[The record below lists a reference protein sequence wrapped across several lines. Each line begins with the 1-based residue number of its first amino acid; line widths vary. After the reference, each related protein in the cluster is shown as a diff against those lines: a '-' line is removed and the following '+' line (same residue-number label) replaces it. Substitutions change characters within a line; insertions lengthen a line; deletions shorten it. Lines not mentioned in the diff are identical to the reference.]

1 MGNQTINKSNTSYVF
16 ILGAADPEMNL
27 IEEILQD
34 ALSSNTIMGTVAYAA
49 VDGNRVHPGNA
60 YRTTDLVYVDHGG
73 TGSGDSIEH
82 SVVVAIECG
91 GDVITPDVVIDHHHP
106 GDPGH
111 GVPADEFIQGSSL
124 GQLISYLVTLGA
136 HKLVGGTVGD
146 DSIELGSNTP
156 EVGDF
161 LMNNHGEW
169 VVVAEDGNYYGIP
182 DEVVLAAAAD
192 HCLAAAYRGGC
203 PGVSPHSL
211 LEWRAQTR
219 ATFQKVSSTDIMD
232 GIIHAIEVIHGAPK
246 VELSPGVQVA
256 DTRGLDTGR
265 EGGEASAYMG
275 MAILYK
281 QDADHPANRSG
292 RTKVGLIGG
301 SPTEV
306 TAFME
311 VWAPDNGVM
320 DVYGSPARG
329 YAGGYKD

>member
-27 IEEILQD
+27 IEGVLEE
-34 ALSSNTIMGTVAYAA
+34 AFSSGKLLGTAAYAA
-49 VDGNRVHPGNA
+49 VDGVRVHPGNA
-60 YRTTDLVYVDHGG
+60 YQASDLIFVDHG
-73 TGSGDSIEH
+73 TTATATIEH
-82 SVVVAIECG
+82 LVVVSIECG
-91 GDVITPDVVIDHHHP
+91 GYVITPDVVIDHHRP

-111 GVPADEFIQGSSL
+111 GVPASEFLRGSSL
-124 GQLISYLVTLGA
+124 GQLISYLVKLGA
-136 HKLVGGTVGD
+136 HELVGEVVAD
-146 DSIELGSNTP
+146 APIVAGSNTP
-156 EVGDF
+156 GVGDF
-161 LMNNHGEW
+161 LMNNLGQW
-169 VVVAEDGNYYGIP
+169 VVFAEDGNYYCVP
-182 DEVVLAAAAD
+182 NEFVMAAAAD
-192 HCLAAAYRGGC
+192 HCLAAAYQGGC
-203 PGVSPHSL
+203 PGVTPHTL
-211 LEWRAQTR
+211 LKWRAQTR
-219 ATFQKVSSTDIMD
+219 AKFQQVSFEDILG
-232 GIIHAIEVIHGAPK
+232 GINRAREVIRNAPK

-265 EGGEASAYMG
+265 EGGEASAYEG
-275 MAILYK
+275 VAVLYQ

-311 VWAPDNGVM
+311 VWAPDNGVT